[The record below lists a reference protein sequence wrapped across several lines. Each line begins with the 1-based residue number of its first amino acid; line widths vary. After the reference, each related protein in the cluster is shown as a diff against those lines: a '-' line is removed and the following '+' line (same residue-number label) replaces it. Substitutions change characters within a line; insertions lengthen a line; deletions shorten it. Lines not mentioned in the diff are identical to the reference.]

1 MSDAQRERTQ
11 GHDAAREAGSVE
23 RGCASAPGEASLGRE
38 QRHGDLGR
46 DARPQDESERVVVT
60 SGRSDEE
67 AIAVQVVGRTDVGL
81 VREHNEDNYLIA
93 DLGTGSR
100 DPQTLREVSS
110 TGLLLAVCDGMGG
123 AAAGEVA
130 SQMAVDTLYEMMR
143 RSVPAIDRDGLARS
157 LVASIEEAGTRI
169 FEAARADRSR
179 RGMGTTATV
188 AALMDKTLFVG
199 QVGDSRAYILR
210 SGELKQITK
219 DQSLVNQLIEAGQ
232 LTEDEA
238 EAFEHSNII
247 LQALGTTEQVSVD
260 LTFLEL
266 RSGDRLL
273 MCSDGLSGL
282 VHGDVIREVLAE
294 YRDLSACCERL
305 IELAK
310 AGGGHDNVTV
320 IVAEFSGAGLAQPQ
334 PTDLAGYQQ
343 YPLPADAGVAPA
355 TSGQSSEAPT
365 LAPPSSSLRAP
376 QLEDVQ
382 PAREARSVHPPA
394 SSGRRFWL
402 LVMVVAAA
410 AGGFYYYRML
420 AQPAREP
427 SDSYAEQTAAA
438 PKEQEPPR
446 VEVVVRTDVEAGE
459 LIVDGESYGAAN
471 EGQWVLDLPPGP
483 HRLEAR
489 AGGSSITS
497 SLVTV
502 REGVPAMVV
511 LSMPQGAGLLT
522 GDAGAPKGE
531 TALHDG
537 RSHRERA
544 SRPSTDGGSERRSRR
559 RERGG
564 VGPEGGLVPTGH
576 GEIEPGEP
584 LPGSSR
590 PGGILGPAGTGPAP
604 ASTAKPS
611 SGPTPIPSVTA
622 SSPSTKPTPAPAA
635 SPATSSS
642 GAHPTPGS
650 ATSATPAPSN
660 TKPSTAPTGN
670 VAAPP
675 TGTAKPTTPAPAA
688 PGTTA
693 PTPVRSTSPTPSLK
707 RDQ

>member
-11 GHDAAREAGSVE
+11 GHEAARDTASVE
-23 RGCASAPGEASLGRE
+23 RDCASGPGDASLGRE
-38 QRHGDLGR
+38 HRHGDIGR
-46 DARPQDESERVVVT
+46 DARPQDESERVAVT
-60 SGRSDEE
+60 SARSDEE
-67 AIAVQVVGRTDVGL
+67 IIVVQVVGRTDVGL

-100 DPQTLREVSS
+100 DPQTVRELAHA
-110 TGLLLAVCDGMGG
+110 GLLLAVCDGMGG

-143 RSVPAIDRDGLARS
+143 RSVPAVDRDGLARS

-188 AALMDKTLFVG
+188 ASLMDKTLFVG
-199 QVGDSRAYILR
+199 QVGDSRAYIMR

-266 RSGDRLL
+266 RQGDRLL

-282 VHGDVIREVLAE
+282 VHGDVIREVMAE
-294 YRDLSACCERL
+294 YRDLAACCERL

-320 IVAEFSGAGLAQPQ
+320 IVAEFSGPGLAPPQ

-343 YPLPADAGVAPA
+343 YPLPEEAGTRQLTP
-355 TSGQSSEAPT
+355 GESEAPT
-365 LAPPSSSLRAP
+365 LAPPSSLRAP
-376 QLEDVQ
+376 PPDVAQ
-382 PAREARSVHPPA
+382 PVGEARSVHPPA
-394 SSGRRFWL
+394 SSGRRMWL
-402 LVMVVAAA
+402 LVLLIAAA
-410 AGGFYYYRML
+410 AGALYYYRML
-420 AQPAREP
+420 ATPPGAP
-427 SDSYAEQTAAA
+427 SEEYGEQTAAA
-438 PKEQEPPR
+438 PKEEEPPR

-459 LIVDGESYGAAN
+459 LVVDGESYGAA
-471 EGQWVLDLPPGP
+471 EQGQWVLDLPPGP

-489 AGGSSITS
+489 SGGSSVTS

-511 LSMPQGAGLLT
+511 LSMPQGAGLL
-522 GDAGAPKGE
+522 GSDAGLAQKAEPGLRE
-531 TALHDG
+531 G

-544 SRPSTDGGSERRSRR
+544 SRLSGDGGSERRSRR
-559 RERGG
+559 RERSGLEGAFVPPAHGELAAEGG
-564 VGPEGGLVPTGH
+564 VPSSPKSGGTSSGASAPKPAVPATT
-576 GEIEPGEP
+576 PSAP
-584 LPGSSR
+584 TANPNNSSSVAK
-590 PGGILGPAGTGPAP
+590 PSAAPVSPSAGASSS
-604 ASTAKPS
+604 STAKPAAS
-611 SGPTPIPSVTA
+611 PNVPANAAKPSAGSAPANLGSAPA
-622 SSPSTKPTPAPAA
+622 SSTKP
-635 SPATSSS
+635 S
-642 GAHPTPGS
+642 PGS
-650 ATSATPAPSN
+650 
-660 TKPSTAPTGN
+660 TG
-670 VAAPP
+670 
-675 TGTAKPTTPAPAA
+675 
-688 PGTTA
+688 
-693 PTPVRSTSPTPSLK
+693 PSLK